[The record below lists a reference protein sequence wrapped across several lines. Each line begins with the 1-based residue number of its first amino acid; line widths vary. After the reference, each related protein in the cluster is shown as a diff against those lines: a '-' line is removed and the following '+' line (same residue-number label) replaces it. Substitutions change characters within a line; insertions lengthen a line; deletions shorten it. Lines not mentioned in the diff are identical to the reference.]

1 MTDDNDRQQRH
12 GSRRP
17 WIPDLIA
24 DRYEIER
31 ELGAG
36 AAAVTVAAHDRRLG
50 RRVAIKILRPHDEL
64 DPAFSQR
71 FTREARAAASI
82 THPHVVSVYD
92 VGQEGEL
99 LYLVMQFVDGTDLKR
114 VIERDGALPWER
126 AVRIATSVLAGLTP
140 IHEVGIVHR
149 DIKPQNVLIGSNGEV
164 KVTDFGV
171 VHMELDTSLTVVG
184 TTVGTAAYMA
194 PEQAQGRTPTP
205 AADVYAVGV
214 MLYEMVTGRLPFDEP
229 TAVATMLAHI
239 QRQPDPP
246 VAPPGR
252 QQLPTWLMSV
262 IRQAMAKDPGARFRT
277 AAAMQWALERP
288 ESISRTQWVARPT
301 GNPTQVVPH
310 LPPTRARSTLP
321 SSPEKAGSRPGA
333 QATRSAGRGFGAT
346 FAMLLLLLAVAF
358 AGVAGAMWV
367 FNERPGLLGGGG
379 TEDPEPTATAAVTPT
394 TAPDPTPTLASD
406 VPVVIEPIDEEPEPT
421 PTPPPVPTPTP
432 PPTPTP
438 VPPTVAVIEPLSTEP
453 ADGDDPPQ
461 IIEPIQDS
469 TVVIEPED

>member
-1 MTDDNDRQQRH
+1 MTDDNDQQRRT

-36 AAAVTVAAHDRRLG
+36 ATAVTVAAHDRRLG

-92 VGQEGEL
+92 VGHEGEL

-126 AVRIATSVLAGLTP
+126 AVKIATSVLAGLTP

-171 VHMELDTSLTVVG
+171 AHMELDTSLTVVG

-229 TAVATMLAHI
+229 TSVATMLAHI

-246 VAPPGR
+246 IAPPGR
-252 QQLPTWLMSV
+252 QLLPAWLVSA
-262 IRQAMAKDPGARFRT
+262 IRRAMAKDPGDRFRT
-277 AAAMQWALERP
+277 AAAMQGALEHL
-288 ESISRTQWVARPT
+288 ESLTETQRIARPT
-301 GNPTQVVPH
+301 GNPTQVVAN
-310 LPPTRARSTLP
+310 LPPTRSRSRLP
-321 SSPEKAGSRPGA
+321 SSPTSVGSRPGA
-333 QATRSAGRGFGAT
+333 RATGSAGRGFGAT

-367 FNERPGLLGGGG
+367 FNERPDLLGGGG
-379 TEDPEPTATAAVTPT
+379 TDGSEPTVTVAVTPT
-394 TAPDPTPTLASD
+394 PAPDPTPTSASD
-406 VPVVIEPIDEEPEPT
+406 VPAVIEPIDEEPEPT
-421 PTPPPVPTPTP
+421 PTLPPVPTPTP

-438 VPPTVAVIEPLSTEP
+438 VPPTVMVIEPLSTEP
-453 ADGDDPPQ
+453 ADDDERPQ
-461 IIEPIQDS
+461 IIEPIQGS